1 MTEAELKNAFRE
13 AASLEFAGF
22 SENESDH
29 VHEFS
34 EGFGKRMARLVRA
47 EGRPTWRLFH
57 TRPKR
62 LVIIAAVIF
71 AVMLLA
77 ACAVPEVR
85 ESVGGFFLRI
95 FSDHAEIKPP
105 EGIRDTLCSEYLLS
119 PVPEGFSACGKN
131 KAGEAVTT
139 VYRDGNGGVIMLR
152 QSANP
157 DGRCV
162 VNSMNAE
169 YKECSVA
176 GRSVF
181 VLQAENYTL
190 CSWVED
196 GYCFSLYCSS
206 AVDTEAIGMLIRSVQ
221 SADRAAD

>member
-47 EGRPTWRLFH
+47 EGRPTWRLVH

-62 LVIIAAVIF
+62 LVIIAAVLI
-71 AVMLLA
+71 AAMLLA

-85 ESVGGFFLRI
+85 GSIGGFLLRI
-95 FSDHAEIKPP
+95 FSDRAEIAAP
-105 EGIRDTLCSEYLLS
+105 EGVRGTFGNRYLLT
-119 PVPEGFSACGKN
+119 PVQDGFSACGTETADN
-131 KAGEAVTT
+131 AITT
-139 VYRDGNGGVIMLR
+139 VYRDENGGVILLK
-152 QSANP
+152 QTADP

-162 VNSMNAE
+162 VNSVNAQ
-169 YKECSVA
+169 YTECSVA
-176 GRSVF
+176 GRNAF
-181 VLQAENYTL
+181 VLYAEEYTL
-190 CSWVED
+190 CVWAED
-196 GYCFSLYCSS
+196 GYCFCLYCST
-206 AVDTEAIGMLIRSVQ
+206 AVGPETVEKLIGSVH
-221 SADRAAD
+221 SPD